1 MLQSG
6 GAAGVG
12 LEGSLCTWEAVH
24 YSGAWRQ
31 GESRHF
37 LRVGKRGPGSPPA
50 SWRQPSA
57 EGVKA
62 SQHVWL
68 LMIVTHQGPGEY

>member
-6 GAAGVG
+6 GEAGWDQRAPSARGRQRIAQVHGTKVAVATSSG
-12 LEGSLCTWEAVH
+12 LG
-24 YSGAWRQ
+24 
-31 GESRHF
+31 
-37 LRVGKRGPGSPPA
+37 RGDRSPPA